1 MKKIMFIS
9 TRFPFPSKSGRE
21 KVLLEYLEYIKNEYQ
36 IYFYY
41 FDNHKINDSLRI
53 DFEKEYNIK
62 SVFFLKIPNINI
74 SIWNV
79 LNDSFIYK
87 RKSIQE
93 SIFWD
98 KSVFKKIKNDIRS
111 IQPDVL
117 FADMIR
123 TAQYFETIDKFKIFD
138 MDDLISKRYDYYI
151 KNKDFDILG
160 YFGEKLPVVI
170 NKLANTVLRR
180 LILSTESK
188 LVKKREIVLAKLFD
202 KSLLLSPIEAN
213 NLKNEIPLYASKIFS
228 IFPSGVS
235 KDRIIPD
242 DVVKEETSISFM
254 GLLNY
259 PPNEKGLIYFLET
272 IFPILKEKMPRIHLY
287 IIGKNATTKL
297 VHLTNQYPDNITL
310 TGFLDDPIEL
320 ILKTQ
325 LLIAPVYFGTGIKI
339 KILESMSIGIP
350 IVTTTHGAEGLLVE
364 DQKNILI
371 SKNEQEF
378 ASNIINVCNDRFL
391 RDKIG
396 KNGLDYISRHH
407 NPSVLKKQFLALLN
421 NESSN

>member
-21 KVLLEYLEYIKNEYQ
+21 KVLLEYLEYIKHDYEV
-36 IYFYY
+36 YFYY
-41 FDNHKINDSLRI
+41 FDNDKIDDNLRI
-53 DFEKEYNIK
+53 EFEKEYNIK
-62 SVFFLKIPNINI
+62 SVFFLKIPNISI
-74 SIWNV
+74 SIWNI
-79 LNDSFIYK
+79 LIDSFLFK
-87 RKSIQE
+87 KKSIQE
-93 SIFWD
+93 SLFWD
-98 KSVFKKIKNDIRS
+98 KSVFKKIQNDVKF

-123 TAQYFETIDKFKIFD
+123 TAQYLEIIDEFKIFD

-160 YFGEKLPVVI
+160 YFGEKLPFFI
-170 NKLANTVLRR
+170 NKVANTILRK

-188 LVKKREIVLAKLFD
+188 LVKKREMMLAQLFD

-213 NLKNEIPLYASKIFS
+213 NLKTEIPLYANKIFS

-242 DVVKEETSISFM
+242 DIKKEETSISFM

-297 VHLTNQYPDNITL
+297 VYLTNQYPKNITL

-364 DQKNILI
+364 HQKNILI

-378 ASNIINVCNDRFL
+378 ASNIINVCNDSLL

-396 KNGLDYISRHH
+396 KNGLAYINRHH

-421 NESSN
+421 NELSN